1 MTNYNGLLSTLNGG
15 LYMDRWLE
23 NWIDELVDE
32 YERLETEKLE
42 KMAKLE
48 MKSKP
53 TLFQRLFGTKSKV
66 EA

>member
-1 MTNYNGLLSTLNGG
+1 
-15 LYMDRWLE
+15 MDTWLE

-42 KMAKLE
+42 KMEKLE
-48 MKSKP
+48 MKRKP
-53 TLFQRLFGTKSKV
+53 TLFQRLFRTKSEV

>member
-1 MTNYNGLLSTLNGG
+1 
-15 LYMDRWLE
+15 MDTWLE
-23 NWIDELVDE
+23 NWIEELVDE

-42 KMAKLE
+42 KMEKLE

-53 TLFQRLFGTKSKV
+53 TLFQRLFRIKSEV

>member
-1 MTNYNGLLSTLNGG
+1 
-15 LYMDRWLE
+15 MDRWLE

>member
-1 MTNYNGLLSTLNGG
+1 
-15 LYMDRWLE
+15 MDRWLE

-42 KMAKLE
+42 KLEKLE
-48 MKSKP
+48 IKSKP

>member
-1 MTNYNGLLSTLNGG
+1 
-15 LYMDRWLE
+15 MDTWLE

-42 KMAKLE
+42 KMEKLE
-48 MKSKP
+48 MKTKP
-53 TLFQRLFGTKSKV
+53 TLFQRLFRTKSEV

>member
-1 MTNYNGLLSTLNGG
+1 
-15 LYMDRWLE
+15 MDAWLE

-42 KMAKLE
+42 KLE

-53 TLFQRLFGTKSKV
+53 TLFQRLFRTKSEV